1 MPGATSHVSAGSVNE
16 PRIERSYSMSSLASY
31 FDPPLHLKRQRIT
44 LYIGD
49 SPAYSTTSEWS
60 ESSLCH
66 DSRCCPTAD
75 IIVGLNDRW
84 ASYIVGH
91 TSKKIILPA
100 PLQDNCVDKTG
111 VFAQLYT
118 VAYT

>member
-1 MPGATSHVSAGSVNE
+1 MPLPHVSAGSVNE
-16 PRIERSYSMSSLASY
+16 PRIERSYSMSSLASFY

-44 LYIGD
+44 LIGN

-66 DSRCCPTAD
+66 DSSCPTAD

-84 ASYIVGH
+84 TSYIVGR
-91 TSKKIILPA
+91 
-100 PLQDNCVDKTG
+100 
-111 VFAQLYT
+111 T
-118 VAYT
+118 VRK